1 MKTSARTLSARA
13 FTLIELLVVI
23 TLIGILTSLA
33 FSGYRSAVM
42 RARNLVALAAVK
54 NVTLAVQNYVADYNR
69 MPVRSTAEESFD
81 LSAGSPLLKV
91 LMGENVDRLN
101 PKAARFLPDQQMG
114 KNGAGGLVGTEGQ
127 WAFVDPW
134 GTPYRVALDADW
146 DQRVANPDA
155 QNDDPSIAGTAS
167 SWLPLTVIGSSAGA
181 DKKFGTRDD
190 VVSWR

>member
-1 MKTSARTLSARA
+1 MKTHPYSRSARG

-33 FSGYRSAVM
+33 FSAYRGAVI
-42 RARNLVALAAVK
+42 RGRNLVALAAVK

-69 MPVRSTAEESFD
+69 MPVRSSSEEVID
-81 LSAGSPLLKV
+81 LSAGSLLLAV
-91 LMGENVDRLN
+91 MMGENVDRLN
-101 PKAARFLPDQQMG
+101 PKGTRFLPDQQMG
-114 KNGAGGLVGTEGQ
+114 KNGAGGLVGTDGQ

-146 DQRVANPDA
+146 DQRVSNPDSR
-155 QNDDPSIAGTAS
+155 NDDPSIATPAA
-167 SWLPLTVIGSSAGA
+167 SWLPMIVIGSSAGA
-181 DKKFGTRDD
+181 DKRFGTRDD